1 MNVATRVFPACRFG
15 TAIRLLRRNE
25 VLPRTMICAASLIS
39 AALAARGGEL
49 LRAVRVQSIILPVA
63 HLACRHGSS
72 IEREQAMS
80 RVMWKGAI
88 SFGLLHA
95 PVSLHPASR
104 QDEID
109 FDWLRRDSLQPVGY
123 KRVVKETGEEVGKDD
138 IVKAVKY
145 EDRYVV
151 LSDAEIAAA
160 NVKATHAIDIV
171 AFTEAADLSFLYFE
185 TPYYLAP
192 VKGGEKV
199 YVLLREALL
208 KSQKIGIALIVL
220 HNKQHLA
227 ALIATPR
234 AIVLNTLRW
243 ADEVR
248 DPAELDLPAEGLD
261 AATIKPKEVTM
272 ATRLIDSMTEAWRP
286 AQYKD
291 SFRDDIMALVRR
303 KFEAGEAEKIAEV
316 APEAPEETVADIDL
330 SELLRR
336 SLQGTRAPH
345 SAHAARPPPR
355 KPPHARGRAAKTV
368 H

>member
-1 MNVATRVFPACRFG
+1 
-15 TAIRLLRRNE
+15 
-25 VLPRTMICAASLIS
+25 
-39 AALAARGGEL
+39 
-49 LRAVRVQSIILPVA
+49 
-63 HLACRHGSS
+63 
-72 IEREQAMS
+72 MS

-95 PVSLHPASR
+95 PVSLHPASH

-123 KRVVKETGEEVGKDD
+123 KRVVKDTGEEVGKDD

-151 LSDAEIAAA
+151 LSDEEIAAA

-171 AFTEAADLSFLYFE
+171 AFTNAEDVSFLYFE

-208 KSQKIGIALIVL
+208 KSEKIGIALIVL

-227 ALIATPR
+227 ALVATPQ

-243 ADEVR
+243 ADEVKAP
-248 DPAELDLPAEGLD
+248 DELDLPTEGLQ
-261 AATIKPKEVTM
+261 ASIKPKEVTM
-272 ATRLIDSMTEAWRP
+272 ATRLIDSMSEAWDP

-291 SFRDDIMALVRR
+291 SFRDDIMAMVKR
-303 KFEAGEAEKIAEV
+303 KFDSGDAERISDVQA
-316 APEAPEETVADIDL
+316 EAPEEADTDTDL

-336 SLQGTRAPH
+336 SLQAP
-345 SAHAARPPPR
+345 APRRHAAAKPPPHAH
-355 KPPHARGRAAKTV
+355 KPSHARGRSTKTA

>member
-1 MNVATRVFPACRFG
+1 
-15 TAIRLLRRNE
+15 
-25 VLPRTMICAASLIS
+25 
-39 AALAARGGEL
+39 
-49 LRAVRVQSIILPVA
+49 
-63 HLACRHGSS
+63 
-72 IEREQAMS
+72 MS

-109 FDWLRRDSLQPVGY
+109 FDWLRRDTLQPVGY
-123 KRVVKETGEEVGKDD
+123 KRVVKETGEEVGKED

-151 LSDAEIAAA
+151 LSDEEIASA
-160 NVKATHAIDIV
+160 NVKSTRTIDIV
-171 AFTEAADLSFLYFE
+171 GFTQASELDFLFFE

-199 YVLLREALL
+199 YTLLREALI
-208 KSQKIGIALIVL
+208 KSGRIGLALIVM

-227 ALIATPR
+227 ALIPTRR

-243 ADEVR
+243 ATEVR
-248 DPAELDLPAEGLD
+248 DIDDLDLPEAGMKAAE
-261 AATIKPKEVTM
+261 IKPKELTM
-272 ATRLIDSMTEAWRP
+272 ATQLIESMTEGWDP

-291 SFRDDIMALVRR
+291 SFRDDIMALVRK
-303 KFEAGEAEKIAEV
+303 KFEAGDAERISEITAGEEV
-316 APEAPEETVADIDL
+316 EEDAGGIDL

-336 SLQGTRAPH
+336 SLQGIPARPAHQRPSPKKAPPPATRKAT
-345 SAHAARPPPR
+345 AAR
-355 KPPHARGRAAKTV
+355 KTA